1 MLTKETFNHALRNL
15 LQNPESNNFLLAVSG
30 GADSMVLLQLFYSL
44 ELKFQVAHVN
54 YHLRGAD
61 SDADQQL
68 VQDFC
73 SENNIP
79 FHVYEVSD
87 NDQKPKNSIQTWARN
102 LRYDFFRKI
111 QNAENLDYLVTA
123 HHLNDQL
130 ETFIINLSKASGIHG
145 LSGIPAN
152 ENQIIRPL
160 LNFTKD
166 EIYAFAE
173 THHLEFREDVS
184 NKKNDYLRNFIRN
197 EIAPKLL
204 ETNENF
210 LQNFAKSINY
220 LNQTKR
226 FVEEKIRQS
235 ELELV
240 SEKDQLFYLNK
251 AKFAEQDDLTKF
263 EILKKFGFQDENEIS
278 KIVKADKGKTFNSA
292 DFQLLV
298 DRENFVL
305 IENSSNQISTDNS
318 EEIIIAESLSSIKN
332 REISLSQWIINEKET
347 RWFIYEEKLI
357 FPLKLR
363 KKKTGDLIFPI
374 GMIGKK
380 TVSKF
385 FKDEKIPILAQQ
397 KIWLLCNGNDEIMG
411 ILPLRQDRRFSANQD
426 TKSAIQIKF

>member
-15 LQNPESNNFLLAVSG
+15 LQNPESSIFLLAVSG
-30 GADSMVLLQLFYSL
+30 GADSMALLQLFYSL

-54 YHLRGAD
+54 YHLRGKD
-61 SDADQQL
+61 SDADQEL
-68 VQDFC
+68 VKNFC

-79 FHVYEVSD
+79 FHLYEVSD
-87 NDQKPKNSIQTWARN
+87 KDQKPENSIQNWARN
-102 LRYDFFRKI
+102 LRYDFFREI
-111 QNAENLDYLVTA
+111 QKTENLDYLVTA

-130 ETFIINLSKASGIHG
+130 ETFLINLSKASGIHG

-152 ENQIIRPL
+152 ESQIIRPL
-160 LNFTKD
+160 LNFTKE
-166 EIYAFAE
+166 EIYAFAK

-184 NKKNDYLRNFIRN
+184 NQKNDYLRNFIRN
-197 EIAPKLL
+197 EIAPKLF

-210 LQNFAKSINY
+210 LQNFAKSLNY

-226 FVEEKIRQS
+226 FVEEKIQQT
-235 ELELV
+235 ELELI
-240 SEKDQLFYLNK
+240 SEKENIFYLNK
-251 AKFAEQDDLTKF
+251 AKLSEQNDLTKF
-263 EILKKFGFQDENEIS
+263 EILKKFGFQDEKEIA
-278 KIVKADKGKTFNSA
+278 KICNADKGKTFNSA

-305 IENSSNQISTDNS
+305 IENSSNQNSTENS
-318 EEIIIAESLSSIKN
+318 EEIIIADSLSSIKN
-332 REISLSQWIINEKET
+332 KEISLSKWINNENET
-347 RWFIYEEKLI
+347 HWLYDEEKLI

-397 KIWLLCNGNDEIMG
+397 KIWLLCNGNDEVMG

-426 TKSAIQIKF
+426 TKSTIKIKF

>member
-1 MLTKETFNHALRNL
+1 MLTKETFHHALRNL
-15 LQNPESNNFLLAVSG
+15 LQNPESSNFLLAVSG
-30 GADSMVLLQLFYSL
+30 GADSMALLQLFYSL
-44 ELKFQVAHVN
+44 ELKLQVAHVN
-54 YHLRGAD
+54 YHLRGKD

-79 FHVYEVSD
+79 FHLYEVSD
-87 NDQKPKNSIQTWARN
+87 KDQKPENSIQNWARN

-111 QNAENLDYLVTA
+111 QKTENLDYLVTA

-130 ETFIINLSKASGIHG
+130 ETFLINLSKASGIHG

-152 ENQIIRPL
+152 ENQILRPL

-173 THHLEFREDVS
+173 AHNLEFREDVS
-184 NKKNDYLRNFIRN
+184 NQKNEYLRNFIRN
-197 EIAPKLL
+197 EIAPKLF

-226 FVEEKIRQS
+226 FVEEKIQQS

-240 SEKDQLFYLNK
+240 SEKDHVLYLNK

-263 EILKKFGFQDENEIS
+263 EILKKFGFQDEKEIA
-278 KIVKADKGKTFNSA
+278 KIFNADKGKTFNSA
-292 DFQLLV
+292 EFQLLV
-298 DRENFVL
+298 DRENFVF
-305 IENSSNQISTDNS
+305 IENTSNQNSTENS
-318 EEIIIAESLSSIKN
+318 EEIIIAESLSSINN
-332 REISLSQWIINEKET
+332 RDISLSKWLINENET
-347 RWFIYEEKLI
+347 HWVYDEEKLI

-363 KKKTGDLIFPI
+363 KKKRGDLILPI

-385 FKDEKIPILAQQ
+385 FKDEKIPILARQ
-397 KIWLLCNGNDEIMG
+397 KIWLLCNGNDEVMG
-411 ILPLRQDRRFSANQD
+411 ILPHRQDRRFSANQH
-426 TKSAIQIKF
+426 TKSTIKIKF

>member
-15 LQNPESNNFLLAVSG
+15 LQNPESSIFLLAVSG
-30 GADSMVLLQLFYSL
+30 GADSMALLQLFYSL

-54 YHLRGAD
+54 YHLRGKD
-61 SDADQQL
+61 SDADHQL

-79 FHVYEVSD
+79 FHLYEVSD
-87 NDQKPKNSIQTWARN
+87 KDQKPENSIQNWARN
-102 LRYDFFRKI
+102 LRYDFFREI
-111 QNAENLDYLVTA
+111 QKTENLDYLVTA

-130 ETFIINLSKASGIHG
+130 ETFLINLSKASGIHG

-152 ENQIIRPL
+152 ENQILRPL

-173 THHLEFREDVS
+173 AHNLEFREDVS
-184 NKKNDYLRNFIRN
+184 NQKNDYLRNFIRN
-197 EIAPKLL
+197 EIAPKLF

-210 LQNFAKSINY
+210 LQNFAKSLNY

-226 FVEEKIRQS
+226 FVEEKIQQS

-240 SEKDQLFYLNK
+240 SEKDHVLYLNK

-263 EILKKFGFQDENEIS
+263 EILKKFGFQDENEIA
-278 KIVKADKGKTFNSA
+278 KIVKAYKGKTFNSA
-292 DFQLLV
+292 EFQLLV

-305 IENSSNQISTDNS
+305 IENSSNQNSTENS
-318 EEIIIAESLSSIKN
+318 EEIIIAESLSSINN
-332 REISLSQWIINEKET
+332 RDISLSKWIINENET
-347 RWFIYEEKLI
+347 HWVYDEEKLI

-363 KKKTGDLIFPI
+363 KKKRGDLILPI

-397 KIWLLCNGNDEIMG
+397 KIWLLCNGNDEVMG

-426 TKSAIQIKF
+426 TKSTIKIKF

>member
-1 MLTKETFNHALRNL
+1 MLTKETFHQALRNL

-30 GADSMVLLQLFYSL
+30 GADSMVLSQLFYSL

-347 RWFIYEEKLI
+347 RWFIDEEKLI

>member
-1 MLTKETFNHALRNL
+1 MLTKETFHQALRNL

-73 SENNIP
+73 LENNIP
-79 FHVYEVSD
+79 FHVYEVSHK
-87 NDQKPKNSIQTWARN
+87 DQKPENSIQNWARN

-111 QNAENLDYLVTA
+111 QNAENLHYLVTA

-160 LNFTKD
+160 LSFTKGD
-166 EIYAFAE
+166 IYGFAE
-173 THHLEFREDVS
+173 AHHLEFREDVS

-226 FVEEKIRQS
+226 LVEEKIRQS
-235 ELELV
+235 ELELF
-240 SEKDQLFYLNK
+240 SEKDHVFYLNK

-347 RWFIYEEKLI
+347 RWFIDEEKLI

-363 KKKTGDLIFPI
+363 KKKTGDLIVPI

>member
-15 LQNPESNNFLLAVSG
+15 LQNPESSIFLLAVSG
-30 GADSMVLLQLFYSL
+30 GADSMALLQLFYSL

-54 YHLRGAD
+54 YHLRGKD
-61 SDADQQL
+61 SDADQEL
-68 VQDFC
+68 VKNFC

-79 FHVYEVSD
+79 FHLYEVSD
-87 NDQKPKNSIQTWARN
+87 KDQKPENSIQNWARN
-102 LRYDFFRKI
+102 LRYDFFREI
-111 QNAENLDYLVTA
+111 QKTENLDYLVTA

-130 ETFIINLSKASGIHG
+130 ETFLINLSKAYGIHG

-152 ENQIIRPL
+152 ENQILRPL

-173 THHLEFREDVS
+173 ANNLEFREDVS
-184 NKKNDYLRNFIRN
+184 NQKNDYLRNFIRN
-197 EIAPKLL
+197 EIAPKLF

-210 LQNFAKSINY
+210 LQNFAKSLNF

-226 FVEEKIRQS
+226 FVEEKIQQI
-235 ELELV
+235 ELELS
-240 SEKDQLFYLNK
+240 SEKDHVFYLNK
-251 AKFAEQDDLTKF
+251 AKFAEQKDLTKF
-263 EILKKFGFQDENEIS
+263 EILKKYGFQDEKEIA

-292 DFQLLV
+292 EFQLLV

-305 IENSSNQISTDNS
+305 IENSSNQNSTENS
-318 EEIIIAESLSSIKN
+318 EEIIIAESLSSIQN
-332 REISLSQWIINEKET
+332 REISLSKWIINENET
-347 RWFIYEEKLI
+347 HWVYDEEKLI

-363 KKKTGDLIFPI
+363 KKKRGDLILPI

-397 KIWLLCNGNDEIMG
+397 KIWLLCNGNDEVMG

-426 TKSAIQIKF
+426 TKSTIKIKF

>member
-1 MLTKETFNHALRNL
+1 MLTKETFHHALRNL
-15 LQNPESNNFLLAVSG
+15 LQNPESSHFLLAVSG
-30 GADSMVLLQLFYSL
+30 GADSMALLQLFYSSRF
-44 ELKFQVAHVN
+44 KIQVAHVN
-54 YHLRGAD
+54 YHLRGKD
-61 SDADQQL
+61 SDADQEL
-68 VQDFC
+68 VKNFC

-79 FHVYEVSD
+79 FHLYEVSD
-87 NDQKPKNSIQTWARN
+87 KDQKPENSIQNWARN

-111 QNAENLDYLVTA
+111 QKTENLDYLVTA

-130 ETFIINLSKASGIHG
+130 ETFLINLSKAYGIHG

-152 ENQIIRPL
+152 ENQILRPL

-173 THHLEFREDVS
+173 ANNLEFREDVS
-184 NKKNDYLRNFIRN
+184 NQKNDYLRNFIRN
-197 EIAPKLL
+197 EIAPKLF

-210 LQNFAKSINY
+210 LQNFAKSLNF

-226 FVEEKIRQS
+226 FVEEKIQQI
-235 ELELV
+235 ELELI
-240 SEKDQLFYLNK
+240 SEKDHVFYLNK
-251 AKFAEQDDLTKF
+251 AKLSEQNDLTKF
-263 EILKKFGFQDENEIS
+263 EILRKFGFQDEKEIS
-278 KIVKADKGKTFNSA
+278 KMFNADKGKTFNSA

-305 IENSSNQISTDNS
+305 IENSSNQNSTENS
-318 EEIIIAESLSSIKN
+318 EEIIIAESLSSINN
-332 REISLSQWIINEKET
+332 RDISLSKWIINENET
-347 RWFIYEEKLI
+347 HWVYDEEKLI

-363 KKKTGDLIFPI
+363 KKKRGDLILPI

-397 KIWLLCNGNDEIMG
+397 KIWLLCNGNDEVMG
-411 ILPLRQDRRFSANQD
+411 ILPLRQDRRFSANQHA
-426 TKSAIQIKF
+426 KSTIKIKF

>member
-15 LQNPESNNFLLAVSG
+15 LQNPESSIFLLAVSG
-30 GADSMVLLQLFYSL
+30 GADSMALLQLFYSL

-54 YHLRGAD
+54 YHLRGKD
-61 SDADQQL
+61 SDADQEL
-68 VQDFC
+68 VKNFC

-79 FHVYEVSD
+79 FHLYEVSD
-87 NDQKPKNSIQTWARN
+87 KDQKPENSIQNWARN
-102 LRYDFFRKI
+102 LRYDFFREI
-111 QNAENLDYLVTA
+111 QKTENLDYLVTA

-130 ETFIINLSKASGIHG
+130 ETFLINLSKASGIHG

-152 ENQIIRPL
+152 ESQIIRPL
-160 LNFTKD
+160 LNFTKE
-166 EIYAFAE
+166 EIYAFAK

-184 NKKNDYLRNFIRN
+184 NQKNDYLRNFIRN
-197 EIAPKLL
+197 EIAPKLF

-210 LQNFAKSINY
+210 LQNFAKSLNY

-226 FVEEKIRQS
+226 FVEEKIQQT
-235 ELELV
+235 ELELI
-240 SEKDQLFYLNK
+240 SEKENIFYLNK

-263 EILKKFGFQDENEIS
+263 EILKKFGFQDEKEIA
-278 KIVKADKGKTFNSA
+278 KICNADKGKTFNSA

-305 IENSSNQISTDNS
+305 IENSSNQNSTENS
-318 EEIIIAESLSSIKN
+318 EEIIIADSLSSIKN
-332 REISLSQWIINEKET
+332 KEISLSKWINNENET
-347 RWFIYEEKLI
+347 HWLYDEEKLI

-411 ILPLRQDRRFSANQD
+411 ILPLRQDRRFSTNQHA
-426 TKSAIQIKF
+426 KSTIKIKF

>member
-15 LQNPESNNFLLAVSG
+15 LQNPESSNFLLAVSG
-30 GADSMVLLQLFYSL
+30 GADSMALLQLFYSL

-54 YHLRGAD
+54 YHLRGKD
-61 SDADQQL
+61 SDADQEM
-68 VQDFC
+68 VKNFC

-160 LNFTKD
+160 LNFTKGD
-166 EIYAFAE
+166 IYGFAE
-173 THHLEFREDVS
+173 AHHLEFREDVS

-226 FVEEKIRQS
+226 LVEEKIRQS

-347 RWFIYEEKLI
+347 RWFIDEEKLI

-411 ILPLRQDRRFSANQD
+411 ILPLRQDRRFFANQD

>member
-15 LQNPESNNFLLAVSG
+15 LQNPESSHFLLAVSG
-30 GADSMVLLQLFYSL
+30 GADSMVLLQLFNSL

-54 YHLRGAD
+54 YHLRGKD

-79 FHVYEVSD
+79 IHVYEVSGT
-87 NDQKPKNSIQTWARN
+87 DQKPENSIQNWARN
-102 LRYDFFRKI
+102 IRYDFFRKI
-111 QNAENLDYLVTA
+111 QNSENLDYLVTA

-130 ETFIINLSKASGIHG
+130 ETFLINLSKASGIHG

-152 ENQIIRPL
+152 ENQILRPL

-173 THHLEFREDVS
+173 ANNLEFREDVS
-184 NKKNDYLRNFIRN
+184 NQKNDYLRNFIRN
-197 EIAPKLL
+197 EIAPKLF

-210 LQNFAKSINY
+210 LQNFAKSLNY

-226 FVEEKIRQS
+226 FVEEKIQQS

-240 SEKDQLFYLNK
+240 SEKDHVLYLNK
-251 AKFAEQDDLTKF
+251 AKFAEQNDLTKF
-263 EILKKFGFQDENEIS
+263 EILKKFGFQDEKEIA
-278 KIVKADKGKTFNSA
+278 KIFNAEKGKTFNSA

-305 IENSSNQISTDNS
+305 IENSSNQNSTENS
-318 EEIIIAESLSSIKN
+318 EEIIIAESLSSINN
-332 REISLSQWIINEKET
+332 RDISLSKWIINENET
-347 RWFIYEEKLI
+347 HWVYDVEKLI

-363 KKKTGDLIFPI
+363 KKKRGDLILPI

-397 KIWLLCNGNDEIMG
+397 KIWLLCNGNDEVMG
-411 ILPLRQDRRFSANQD
+411 ILPHRQDRRFSANQD
-426 TKSAIQIKF
+426 TKSTIKIKF

>member
-1 MLTKETFNHALRNL
+1 MLTKQTFNHALRNL
-15 LQNPESNNFLLAVSG
+15 LQNPESSNFLLAVSG
-30 GADSMVLLQLFYSL
+30 GADSMALLQLFYSL
-44 ELKFQVAHVN
+44 ELKLQVAHVN

-79 FHVYEVSD
+79 FHLYEVSD
-87 NDQKPKNSIQTWARN
+87 KDQKPENSIQNWARN

-111 QNAENLDYLVTA
+111 QKTENLDYLVTA

-130 ETFIINLSKASGIHG
+130 ETFLINLSKASGIHG

-152 ENQIIRPL
+152 ENQILRPL

-166 EIYAFAE
+166 EIYAFAK

-184 NKKNDYLRNFIRN
+184 NQKNDYLRNFIRN
-197 EIAPKLL
+197 EIAPKLF

-210 LQNFAKSINY
+210 LQNFAKSLNF

-226 FVEEKIRQS
+226 FVEEKIQQI
-235 ELELV
+235 ELELS
-240 SEKDQLFYLNK
+240 SEKDHVFYLNK
-251 AKFAEQDDLTKF
+251 AKFAEQEDLTKF
-263 EILKKFGFQDENEIS
+263 EILKKFGFQDEKEIT
-278 KIVKADKGKTFNSA
+278 KIFNAEKGKTFNSA
-292 DFQLLV
+292 EFQLLV

-305 IENSSNQISTDNS
+305 IENSSNQNSTENS
-318 EEIIIAESLSSIKN
+318 EEIIIAESLSSINN
-332 REISLSQWIINEKET
+332 REISLSKWIINENET
-347 RWFIYEEKLI
+347 HWVYDEEKLI

-411 ILPLRQDRRFSANQD
+411 ILPHRQDRRFSANQH
-426 TKSAIQIKF
+426 TKSTIKIKF

>member
-15 LQNPESNNFLLAVSG
+15 LQNPESSIFLLAVSG
-30 GADSMVLLQLFYSL
+30 GADSMALLQLFYSL

-54 YHLRGAD
+54 YHLRGKN
-61 SDADQQL
+61 SDADQEL
-68 VQDFC
+68 VKNFC
-73 SENNIP
+73 SEKDIP
-79 FHVYEVSD
+79 FHLYEVSD
-87 NDQKPKNSIQTWARN
+87 KDQKPENSIQNWARN
-102 LRYDFFRKI
+102 IRYDFFRKI
-111 QNAENLDYLVTA
+111 QKTENLDYLVTA

-130 ETFIINLSKASGIHG
+130 ETFLINLSKASGIHG

-152 ENQIIRPL
+152 ENQILRPL

-166 EIYAFAE
+166 EIHAFAE
-173 THHLEFREDVS
+173 ANNLEFREDVS

-197 EIAPKLL
+197 KIAPKLF

-210 LQNFAKSINY
+210 LQNFAKSLNF

-226 FVEEKIRQS
+226 FVEEKIQQS

-240 SEKDQLFYLNK
+240 SEKDHVLYLNK
-251 AKFAEQDDLTKF
+251 AKFAEQNDLTKF
-263 EILKKFGFQDENEIS
+263 EILRKFGYQDEKEIA

-292 DFQLLV
+292 EFQLLV

-305 IENSSNQISTDNS
+305 IENSSNQNSTENS
-318 EEIIIAESLSSIKN
+318 EEIIIAESLSSIQN
-332 REISLSQWIINEKET
+332 REISLSKWIINENET
-347 RWFIYEEKLI
+347 HWLYDEEKLI

-363 KKKTGDLIFPI
+363 KKKTGDIIFPI

-397 KIWLLCNGNDEIMG
+397 KIWLLCNGNDEVMG

-426 TKSAIQIKF
+426 TKSTIKIKF